1 MDIFESTEI
10 VGDPA
15 SSMTSSPPVI
25 MAYVDDNA
33 QNVTA
38 GKGHVAGANSVSLA
52 DFVDDNAN
60 DEALIRL
67 IDTGRA
73 WDLEEIPDTT
83 STTAPMTNV
92 DVYFEWLKNQN
103 RHGYQQRTRLRRRP
117 PIHWKRYKVRH
128 HSSQH
133 RHQQQRHWSVVLIL
147 LKGFD
152 WDDYINW
159 MIPEPPTIT
168 STTSPNA
175 EELESYDW
183 NNMIAQMVPADWSG
197 FNWASSYLSDDEV
210 LRNFGDWC
218 CSLDEW

>member
-1 MDIFESTEI
+1 MDTFESTEI

-33 QNVTA
+33 QNATA

-92 DVYFEWLKNQN
+92 DEYFEWLKNQCCDSN
-103 RHGYQQRTRLRRRP
+103 PGE
-117 PIHWKRYKVRH
+117 
-128 HSSQH
+128 
-133 RHQQQRHWSVVLIL
+133 
-147 LKGFD
+147 
-152 WDDYINW
+152 
-159 MIPEPPTIT
+159 EPTWLST
-168 STTSPNA
+168 KDTVEETTSDS
-175 EELESYDW
+175 LEAIQGS
-183 NNMIAQMVPADWSG
+183 IS
-197 FNWASSYLSDDEV
+197 
-210 LRNFGDWC
+210 
-218 CSLDEW
+218 